1 MSSQPEYIKGLPHTA
16 LVVIPIIRS
25 CNESDKQ
32 AVIIQTIN
40 TIHNEESSL

>member
-1 MSSQPEYIKGLPHTA
+1 MPSQSEYIKGWFHTA

-40 TIHNEESSL
+40 TNTQ